1 MLGNIAGSGSI
12 VTNNGNIY
20 VSGGGLAA

>member
-12 VTNNGNIY
+12 VTNNGHIY